1 MAGKAA
7 EGETKKKKKPLPLI
21 IGVVVLV
28 VALVVGKGVMGGS
41 KSHGKGKQ
49 AEAAQVGTSVPLE
62 EFIVNL
68 TGGDHYL
75 RTSISL
81 GMKKGITEEQAKE
94 HIAPMRDAILTV
106 LSAKSLKELAKP
118 EGREA
123 LKEELKQKINEAT
136 GDESVVKVYFT
147 AFATQ

>member
-7 EGETKKKKKPLPLI
+7 EGETKKKKPLPLI

-41 KSHGKGKQ
+41 KSHDKEKK
-49 AEAAQVGTSVPLE
+49 AEAVEVGTSVPLE

-68 TGGDHYL
+68 AGGDHYL

-106 LSAKSLKELAKP
+106 LSAKRLKDLEKP

-123 LKEELKQKINEAT
+123 LKEELKKKINEAT